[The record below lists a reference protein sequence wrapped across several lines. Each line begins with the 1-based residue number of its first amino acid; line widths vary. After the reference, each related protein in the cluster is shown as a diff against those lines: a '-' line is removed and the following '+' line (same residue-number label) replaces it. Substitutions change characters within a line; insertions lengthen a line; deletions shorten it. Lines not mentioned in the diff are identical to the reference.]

1 MRTTFACLFISLA
14 APVVAGE
21 IVLSL
26 PIDCD
31 LGQNCHVQHY
41 VDRDPGPEV
50 QDFHCGDLSY
60 EGHKGTDF
68 ALSTI
73 ADMQRG
79 VSVLAAAD
87 GQVRGMRDGVAD
99 VIYGPDNASG
109 TDGRECG
116 NGVVIRHADGWET
129 QYCHMKS
136 GTISVKSG
144 DQVVRGDILG
154 QVGLSGKTQ
163 FPHLH
168 LSVRNDGNVIDPFV
182 PDKSQSCGPAGLGL
196 WDQEIPYIGGGLINA
211 GFSDGIPSFEAVKGG
226 TAAQSELAPDAKGLV
241 LFAYAYGGRS
251 GDIIN
256 LKIVGPKGQMLDSN
270 VELDKDQ
277 AQLFRA
283 TGRRLK
289 ANRWP
294 AGDYTGTVRMV
305 RGETELAQQQVQ
317 MHID

>member
-1 MRTTFACLFISLA
+1 MRTALTCLLISLA
-14 APVVAGE
+14 APVAAGD

-41 VDRDPGPEV
+41 VDRDPSLKIL
-50 QDFHCGDLSY
+50 DFHCGDLSY

-79 VSVLAAAD
+79 VNVLAAAD

-99 VIYGPDNASG
+99 VIYGPDNAAG

-116 NGVVIRHADGWET
+116 NGVVIRHADDWET

-136 GTISVKSG
+136 GSITVKSG
-144 DQVVRGDILG
+144 DQVKRGDVLG

-163 FPHLH
+163 FPHVH
-168 LSVRNDGNVIDPFV
+168 LSVRNDGKVIDPFV
-182 PDKSQSCGPAGLGL
+182 PDMSQSCGQADTNL
-196 WDQEIPYIGGGLINA
+196 WDQDLPYTAGGLINA

-226 TAAQSELAPDAKGLV
+226 TAAQTELAPDAKGLV

-294 AGDYTGTVRMV
+294 AGNYTGTVRMI
-305 RGETELAQQQVQ
+305 RGGTELAQQQVQ